1 MNAKLLNMTAV
12 FSEIAR
18 AEENQ
23 EEISEDLIS
32 LESVP
37 RNNQPVEDF
46 RSLVSNLQTIE
57 ESMTAKAKTLS
68 QKRHLLHTWEKLKT
82 LLTLMTERLEKD
94 IQHAD
99 YIERQQQEAKEKVRM
114 LQMTSGITSRFN

>member
-1 MNAKLLNMTAV
+1 MNAKLLNMNSI
-12 FSEIAR
+12 FSQM
-18 AEENQ
+18 AETDYEQN
-23 EEISEDLIS
+23 EVDSDLIS
-32 LESVP
+32 LESLTK
-37 RNNQPVEDF
+37 NNQPVEDF
-46 RSLVSNLQTIE
+46 RALVSNLQTIE

-99 YIERQQQEAKEKVRM
+99 YIERKQQEAKEKVRT
-114 LQMTSGITSRFN
+114 LQMTNGITSRFN